1 MVSEAVITRLYFDVF
16 LSLINLQ
23 TPFFTLRASVVVYL
37 SLLLLGDTIHTDF
50 YLRKHVGCCL
60 QQRAQRIVGV
70 WVTIMYQVQFWATAW
85 WEHRAQKSFVC

>member
-16 LSLINLQ
+16 LSFINLQ

-50 YLRKHVGCCL
+50 LFEKTCGMLSATEGTKNCWCL
-60 QQRAQRIVGV
+60 GNHYVSGSVLGHCMMGA
-70 WVTIMYQVQFWATAW
+70 
-85 WEHRAQKSFVC
+85 